1 MADNKI
7 SLAVSLKDQASQGL
21 DKLRGSLGSFGKLL
35 NGTALAVAALGAAFT
50 KLAFSAASAGDDFA
64 KTATRIGT
72 TAQTLSQLTFA
83 AEIGGAGMSTV
94 ATSLRILSRRVNDA
108 NNGLMT
114 SVRSFSQAGIAVRK
128 HNGELKNAEE
138 LLLDAADA
146 FKDMENP
153 IERTAL
159 AMELF
164 GRSGGDLVPILITG
178 KEGIKDLMQ
187 EAEQLGITFNE
198 VEAKQAEDFQDALLR
213 LKSVFIGLGRTIGK
227 VLIPIFTVLFD
238 FVRISLLPLLGFLKT
253 SIDLLGIA
261 FTILFSPIRAII
273 DFFQDLRNK
282 IRGLTNVGDKLRN
295 FFIKLFNE
303 DIPSEEEL
311 ENRKKKV
318 QELLGVIED
327 FEPPTSILGA
337 DIAGI
342 SPSMEAAAEKTK
354 GASQA
359 LSEFGANAKQAEEG
373 LRLGFKEAFD
383 EAFPKEG
390 GTLDQAK
397 KFGET
402 VADNVITAIDDVGLA
417 MANAVLDGENF
428 MDSLKSIFKGLA
440 RMIVQQVA
448 IMIARLIAL
457 RIAMAAVGMGPA
469 GMGGFGMGIGGGL
482 GGIIS
487 GFTKGI
493 GSVAKGLKKISPFAD
508 GGRPPLNQPSL
519 VGERGPELFV
529 PDSAGTIVPNEMLG
543 GMQSIGVVNILPNA
557 SIDKALT
564 DKPMSF
570 WVDLTQQKILPA
582 LNNLG
587 QSGSTTTLN
596 FRKAR

>member
-1 MADNKI
+1 LADNKI

-187 EAEQLGITFNE
+187 EAEQLGLTFNE

-417 MANAVLDGENF
+417 MASAVLDGENF

>member
-261 FTILFSPIRAII
+261 FTILFSPIRVII

-417 MANAVLDGENF
+417 MASAVLDGENF

>member
-1 MADNKI
+1 MAENKI

-35 NGTALAVAALGAAFT
+35 NGTTLAVVALGAALT

-72 TAQTLSQLTFA
+72 SAETLSKLSFA
-83 AEIGGAGMSTV
+83 AEIGGASMSTV

-178 KEGIKDLMQ
+178 KDGIKALMD
-187 EAEQLGITFNE
+187 EAELLGITFNE

-213 LKSVFIGLGRTIGK
+213 LKSVFIGLGRIIGK
-227 VLIPIFTVLFD
+227 ALIPIFTALFD

-261 FTILFSPIRAII
+261 FTILFSPVRAII
-273 DFFQDLRNK
+273 DFFQDMREK
-282 IRGLTNVGDKLRN
+282 IRGLTNIGDRLRK
-295 FFIKLFNE
+295 FFIRLFNE

-311 ENRKKKV
+311 ESRKKKV
-318 QELLGVIED
+318 QELYGVIED
-327 FEPPTSILGA
+327 FKPPTTMFGR
-337 DIAGI
+337 DIASF
-342 SPSMEAAAEKTK
+342 SPSMKDAEEKTK
-354 GASQA
+354 GASVA
-359 LSEFGANAKQAEEG
+359 LNEFSASAKQAEEG

-390 GTLDQAK
+390 GTLEQAK

-417 MANAVLDGENF
+417 MADAVLSGTSF
-428 MDSLKSIFKGLA
+428 KDSLSSIFKSVG

-457 RIAMAAVGMGPA
+457 RIAMAAVGMGP
-469 GMGGFGMGIGGGL
+469 GGLGGFGMGMGGGI

-487 GFTKGI
+487 GFAKGI
-493 GSVAKGLKKISPFAD
+493 GSVGKGVKKVFGFAD
-508 GGRPPLNQPSL
+508 GGRPPLNQPSI

-529 PDSAGTIVPNEMLG
+529 PDSAGTIVPNEMMG

>member
-417 MANAVLDGENF
+417 MASAVLDGENF

>member
-1 MADNKI
+1 LADNKI

-417 MANAVLDGENF
+417 MASAVLDGENF

>member
-342 SPSMEAAAEKTK
+342 SLSMEAAAEKTK

-417 MANAVLDGENF
+417 MASAVLDGENF

>member
-187 EAEQLGITFNE
+187 EAEQLGLTFNE

-417 MANAVLDGENF
+417 MASAVLDGENF

>member
-1 MADNKI
+1 
-7 SLAVSLKDQASQGL
+7 SLKDQASQGL

>member
-1 MADNKI
+1 LADNKI

>member
-342 SPSMEAAAEKTK
+342 SPSMEAVAEKTK

>member
-1 MADNKI
+1 LADNKI

-164 GRSGGDLVPILITG
+164 GRSGGDLVPVINIG

-187 EAEQLGITFNE
+187 EAEQLGLTFNE

-417 MANAVLDGENF
+417 MASAVLDGENF

>member
-417 MANAVLDGENF
+417 MASAVLDGENF
-428 MDSLKSIFKGLA
+428 MDRLKSIFKGLA